1 MKRLIILATM
11 VGVVGAAQPPCMFPP
26 FLGVQAATV
35 APHVA
40 LVLDYSGSMRWSA
53 FPDAVYGIFPQN
65 FHPDFEYYGSFDVN
79 YYYKYDLSGQ
89 YFYKYAPYDGGPAFD
104 ESNELFWGNLLNWAQ
119 WMSRIQMLKRVLTG
133 EHMDVVFGDS
143 AIVKL
148 RKIRYVYLHPSSR
161 YWWRWYLYN
170 IPWREYRLSSDRL
183 LYFYFYN
190 DGFSEANSGKVGG
203 SFEVLILK
211 RRGGSWRVEK
221 TIIPKS
227 KWRLKDHLNNLMGII
242 ARFSDEN
249 RDGLVDDGKPWWSL
263 IKFNSGVARIL
274 DQKQN
279 DIPTLETHIQG
290 EWASGSTPT
299 RYAVEKVMEL
309 FDDRG
314 SSGNHNP
321 NTDIFFDIYCGI
333 PQGIWCKKAYAI
345 IMSDGFWNTGG
356 EPVDETHYAHTTDL
370 RRDLQDQQNVTF
382 FTIHIFSP
390 EDQEGKNALKWLALW
405 GGFNDVDGNKKP
417 GHFTSYPSPDSR
429 RDNFS
434 LPSPYDA
441 LDYQEWDEDM
451 NGVPDNYYEANTGQ
465 QIEDA
470 LREIF
475 KRINQ
480 ETASATGAPTF
491 PVSSTG
497 EGFTFQAFFSPM
509 RKNEYNKEIYWI
521 GYLNSLWVD
530 KGGNIREDSD
540 QDGVLNFLNDKIVRF
555 KYNSSL
561 GQTFVYLYQDINGN
575 GKFEA
580 SESTV
585 VDSYVIYDIK
595 AILKFG
601 DKLKDRNSSSRIIK
615 YVRKNLGSYTL
626 ADFSSTNL
634 SELRRLLNVSTTAK
648 ADTIVKYIRGQDFS
662 NLRSRFMSGDIWKLG
677 DIVHSTPVYVSSPQE
692 RYDLIYGDPTYLSF
706 YQHYKNGRGI
716 LIVGANDGILHIF
729 NAGVFEPITG
739 GGFNKGRIVNKLTS
753 YSLGD
758 EIIGIIPRAVLPHL
772 KYLSEIEYQGC
783 HIYYVD
789 GKPYVTDAQIF
800 KSDAIHPQGWG
811 TILIQ
816 GMNFGGVPETLSSPM
831 EILSSSYL
839 ILDITDPSNVN
850 NFKVI
855 TEFSDTLLGFTTSYP
870 AIVKIDT
877 TWYLAVG
884 SGPTV
889 LPDGYSDHPGLIY
902 IINLKNPNV
911 YYKLN
916 IGSMFGID
924 SSFTNDLTSTDV
936 ALTFSADRIFFA
948 LNKIRPDGTG
958 EAYIFMIKTNYD
970 PNPYNWDIYRIFQV
984 NAPVLA
990 ELSPVV
996 DEMGDI
1002 WVLFGTGRFW
1012 TVEDFNLTQQ
1022 QYLIGFKVDETKTQT
1037 LSDLIDVTD
1046 AAVIS
1051 SGTADSVIS
1060 SLGRFS
1066 FRSFENFVST
1076 QGGWYIRLQ
1085 DDERCISRPAVVGG
1099 AAIFTTLNPLLSDT
1113 SGVCNPCESGQAGG
1127 SGRIFG
1133 LYVKTGTAHYKPIL
1147 GEVTNLGG
1155 GKERIEREKTVSG
1168 LPSEPTLHIGEE
1180 GGSIFV
1186 QTTEGVIERYDV
1198 NIPLAI
1204 KKGTIIWKKER

>member
-35 APHVA
+35 VPHVA
-40 LVLDYSGSMRWSA
+40 LVLDYSGSMTWNA
-53 FPDAVYGIFPQN
+53 FPDPWN
-65 FHPDFEYYGSFDVN
+65 FHTDYRYYGSFDID
-79 YYYKYDLSGQ
+79 YYYKYDPADRA
-89 YFYKYAPYDGGPAFD
+89 FYKFEPYNPGDPPFD
-104 ESNELFWGNLLNWAQ
+104 ESRSLFWGNLLNYAQ
-119 WMSRIQMLKRVLTG
+119 WLVRIQILKEVLTG
-133 EHMDVVFGDS
+133 KYITELNGDT
-143 AIVKL
+143 AIAVL
-148 RKIRYVYLHPSSR
+148 RKRGGYSYKYYYLSWNR
-161 YWWRWYLYN
+161 
-170 IPWREYRLSSDRL
+170 RLR
-183 LYFYFYN
+183 FYFYN
-190 DGFSEANSGKVGG
+190 DGFSEAGTGRVGG
-203 SFEVLILK
+203 DFFIRIE
-211 RRGGSWRVEK
+211 RRIGGSWYIERYV
-221 TIIPKS
+221 IPRS
-227 KWRLKDHLNNLMGII
+227 PWRLKDDIFSMRGII
-242 ARFSDEN
+242 EKFADQDM
-249 RDGLVDDGKPWWSL
+249 DGFVDDGKPWWSL
-263 IKFNSGVARIL
+263 IKFNGYNARIL

-279 DIPTLETHIQG
+279 VISTLETHIQG
-290 EWASGSTPT
+290 EAASGATPT
-299 RYAVEKVMEL
+299 RYAVERVIDL
-309 FDDRG
+309 YDDRG
-314 SSGNHNP
+314 VSGNGNP
-321 NTDIFFDIYCGI
+321 VTDIFYDEYCGV
-333 PQGIWCKKAYAI
+333 PQKIWCKKAYAI
-345 IMSDGFWNTGG
+345 LISDGAWNVGG
-356 EPVDETHYAHTTDL
+356 EPVDETHFAHITDL
-370 RRDLQDQQNVTF
+370 RRDLQDMQNVTF
-382 FTIHIFSP
+382 FTIYIFASGSDDGL
-390 EDQEGKNALKWLALW
+390 EAMKWLALW
-405 GGFNDVDGNKKP
+405 GGFKDTDNNQRPGNY
-417 GHFTSYPSPDSR
+417 TSYPSPNSYR
-429 RDNFS
+429 TFY
-434 LPSPYDA
+434 LPSPYNA
-441 LDYQEWDEDM
+441 LDYAEWDEDM
-451 NGVPDNYYEANTGQ
+451 DGLPDNFFNARTGDE
-465 QIEDA
+465 IENA
-470 LREIF
+470 LIQIF
-475 KRINQ
+475 KKINQ

-509 RKNEYNKEIYWI
+509 RKNELNQEIYWL

-540 QDGVLNFLNDKIVRF
+540 QDGVLNFLNDRIVRF

-580 SESTV
+580 PESTA

-601 DKLKDRNSSSRIIK
+601 DKLKDRNSSSRIIR
-615 YVRKNLGSYTL
+615 YVRKNLGSYSL

-634 SELRRLLNVSTTAK
+634 TELMRLLNVSTPAK
-648 ADTIVKYIRGQDFS
+648 ADTIIKYIRGQDFS
-662 NLRSRFMSGDIWKLG
+662 NLRSRLMNGDVWKLG
-677 DIVHSTPVYVSSPQE
+677 DIVHSTPVYVSSPRE
-692 RYDLIYGDPTYLSF
+692 RYDLIYGDPSYLSF
-706 YQHYKNGRGI
+706 YQKYKDERGI

-739 GGFNKGRIVNKLTS
+739 GSYNKGRIVNKLTS

-772 KYLSEIEYQGC
+772 KYLSEIDYQGC

-789 GKPYVTDAQIF
+789 GKPYVTDVQIF
-800 KSDAIHPQGWG
+800 KPDAIHPQGWG

-816 GMNFGGVPETLSSPM
+816 GMNFGGVPETLSSPI

-948 LNKIRPDGTG
+948 LNKIRSDGTG
-958 EAYIFMIKTNYD
+958 EASIFMIKTNYD
-970 PNPYNWDIYRIFQV
+970 PTPYNWDIYRIFQV

-1022 QYLIGFKVDETKTQT
+1022 QYLIGFKVDETKTKT
-1037 LSDLIDVTD
+1037 LSDLVDVTD

-1051 SGTADSVIS
+1051 SGTVDSVIS

-1066 FRSFENFVST
+1066 FTSFENFVSS

-1113 SGVCNPCESGQAGG
+1113 SGACNPCESGQAGG

-1147 GEVTNLGG
+1147 GEVTDLGG